1 MRLHCGQKCSSTGAP
16 APQLRHSSIEGERR
30 GIGSGVMSAGSGGG
44 RLAQPAMYDCRLH
57 AASCRLSCAEGT
69 AATAGRLR
77 VRVMEDEA
85 LRQKRGVVVE
95 RGPVQEQQALLVDED
110 PGAIRPLEYLV
121 AESRLAIPRERVTQP
136 RAAPTLYA
144 HTKTPITDTLL
155 CHHSSELLCG
165 RVRKP

>member
-95 RGPVQEQQALLVDED
+95 RGPVQEQQALLVHED

-121 AESRLAIPRERVTQP
+121 AKSRLAIPRKRVAQP
-136 RAAPTLYA
+136 RAAAAFDA
-144 HTKTPITDTLL
+144 HTKTAIADALL
-155 CHHSSELLCG
+155 GHQRPDLLRG
-165 RVRKP
+165 GL

>member
-30 GIGSGVMSAGSGGG
+30 GIGSGVMSAGSG
-44 RLAQPAMYDCRLH
+44 RLAEPAMCDCRLH

-77 VRVMEDEA
+77 VRVVEDEA

-95 RGPVQEQQALLVDED
+95 RGPVQEQQALLVHED

-121 AESRLAIPRERVTQP
+121 AESRLAIPRERIAQP
-136 RAAPTLYA
+136 RAAPTFYA
-144 HTKTPITDTLL
+144 HTKTAIADALL
-155 CHHSSELLCG
+155 GHQRPDLLRG
-165 RVRKP
+165 GL